1 MNRRID
7 LKKTRS
13 PSARSALVAI
23 FRVGVLCAAV
33 TSSAR
38 AAPPEGDAISSQRG
52 YVSSEFIYEK
62 APFPSCHASTIVEL
76 PGKQLLAAWFGGKDE
91 GEADVGIWV
100 SRRDGKGWSPPVE
113 AADGVESSDRRF
125 PCWNPVLFRSAAG
138 EVVLFYKVGPSP
150 SRWWGMVKR
159 STDGGNTW
167 SRAERLPDGVLGP
180 IKNKPVLLKDG
191 VLLCGSSSENDGWR
205 VHLESTRDLGKTWE
219 RTGPLN
225 DGRELGLIQPTIFT
239 HAGGKLQILC
249 RSRQKQIVESW
260 SEDGGR
266 TWTAPQKTALVNPN
280 SGIDGVTLQ
289 DGKALLVYNHTSQG
303 RTPLNVA
310 VSGDGKTWLAG
321 LVLED
326 TPGEFSYPAVI
337 QTGDKLVHIT
347 YTWNRKKIRH
357 VVIDPA
363 RLALREMPDGK
374 WPK

>member
-1 MNRRID
+1 MVW
-7 LKKTRS
+7 S
-13 PSARSALVAI
+13 
-23 FRVGVLCAAV
+23 AAV
-33 TSSAR
+33 GAVPSSSVR
-38 AAPPEGDAISSQRG
+38 AAPPAGAEAISSQSG
-52 YVSSEFIYEK
+52 FMSSEFIYEK
-62 APFPSCHASTIVEL
+62 APFPSCHASTLVEL
-76 PGKQLLAAWFGGKDE
+76 PGKQLLAAWFGGTDE

-100 SRRDGKGWSPPVE
+100 SRHDGRGWSPPVE
-113 AADGVESSDRRF
+113 AADGVESPDKRF

-150 SRWWGMVKR
+150 SRWWGMLKR
-159 STDGGNTW
+159 STDDGSTW
-167 SRAERLPDGVLGP
+167 SRAERLPDGIFGP
-180 IKNKPVLLKDG
+180 IKNKPVLLKEG
-191 VLLCGSSSENDGWR
+191 MLLCGSSTEDNGWR

-219 RTGPLN
+219 KTEPLN

-289 DGKALLVYNHTSQG
+289 DGRALLVYNHTPQG
-303 RTPLNVA
+303 RSPLNVA
-310 VSGDGKTWLAG
+310 VSGDGKTWLAA

-337 QTGDKLVHIT
+337 QTGDKLVHFT

-357 VVIDPA
+357 VAIDPA